1 MKKYL
6 IVLLILLINL
16 VNAQQILE
24 VEYDLYHTF
33 DAEKVVD
40 YEITIN
46 DHKLNKEETIRYL
59 KDEMTRPKPFILL
72 TDKSTSTYD
81 KKPILGDGTH
91 LNIDSKQGNGVYFKN
106 LDEKFYIHESIG
118 FGFDQLIKDSLP
130 DFKWVLTRDSKNVLG
145 FKTRKAIGQLK
156 DNQVIEAWYSV
167 DLPYSNGPSNFQ
179 GLPGLILE
187 VVHSLNDNLNT
198 VKTFRAMKVKE
209 MPAKTLIKEPKKGKI
224 VNLET
229 YLKNMEEYV
238 LKMREMEG
246 QGVNVD

>member
-1 MKKYL
+1 M
-6 IVLLILLINL
+6 
-16 VNAQQILE
+16 
-24 VEYDLYHTF
+24 
-33 DAEKVVD
+33 
-40 YEITIN
+40 
-46 DHKLNKEETIRYL
+46 
-59 KDEMTRPKPFILL
+59 

-106 LDEKFYIHESIG
+106 LEEKFYIHESVG

-156 DNQVIEAWYSV
+156 DNQVTEAWYSV

-238 LKMREMEG
+238 VKMREMEG